1 MWWCFVF
8 VCLCGGMDP
17 HPMLFYSFCV
27 CAKNTVLGERTAFF
41 GSSQLMVFGG
51 HDDGLRTY
59 YNDAWL
65 LRVKTETKADHER
78 TEWYWQS
85 TDLDGDADDN
95 MQIPERRDGAGMVYL
110 PSYVDFL
117 SVTNT
122 AYVHNTRLLFLSS
135 LLYFI
140 SHCSCSSSLVLF
152 LPVIPICTKRTAVP
166 PPRPATATRLCWKL
180 KRNPPNPPF
189 LMDDACCCLVVR
201 WRP

>member
-1 MWWCFVF
+1 MVGWLCFVCSNGSSPDVLLLF
-8 VCLCGGMDP
+8 LRVCQ
-17 HPMLFYSFCV
+17 
-27 CAKNTVLGERTAFF
+27 NTVLGERTAFF

-122 AYVHNTRLLFLSS
+122 AYVHNTPVLFFFLSWWDFFFFS
-135 LLYFI
+135 D
-140 SHCSCSSSLVLF
+140 CSSSSPSPSPFFQVF
-152 LPVIPICTKRTAVP
+152 RFVQKEQPSLP
-166 PPRPATATRLCWKL
+166 L
-180 KRNPPNPPF
+180 
-189 LMDDACCCLVVR
+189 DQQQQHVVVGN
-201 WRP
+201 

>member
-1 MWWCFVF
+1 V
-8 VCLCGGMDP
+8 VV
-17 HPMLFYSFCV
+17 FCV
-27 CAKNTVLGERTAFF
+27 FEWILTRCSLTLLRVCQNTVLGERTAFF

-122 AYVHNTRLLFLSS
+122 AYVHNTRCSFFLGGISSFFLIVLLLLFSFS
-135 LLYFI
+135 F
-140 SHCSCSSSLVLF
+140 SF
-152 LPVIPICTKRTAVP
+152 LPGIPICTKRTAFP
-166 PPRPATATRLCWKL
+166 PPRPATATRRCWKL
-180 KRNPPNPPF
+180 KRHPPNPPF

>member
-1 MWWCFVF
+1 
-8 VCLCGGMDP
+8 
-17 HPMLFYSFCV
+17 
-27 CAKNTVLGERTAFF
+27 VLGERTAFF

-122 AYVHNTRLLFLSS
+122 WSPGQLWHLVSVSSSGRRINIIANYQNQPTTMARLSLLVLLLFFFSATAS
-135 LLYFI
+135 AA
-140 SHCSCSSSLVLF
+140 CSSDD
-152 LPVIPICTKRTAVP
+152 CTACQGTR
-166 PPRPATATRLCWKL
+166 RNATR
-180 KRNPPNPPF
+180 KRAAVQSTKTKALTVKRALLPF
-189 LMDDACCCLVVR
+189 S
-201 WRP
+201 